1 MGFWDGYRA
10 SLKPIDVEE
19 PIDRWVH
26 RPLGYVVARVLFPT
40 PVSPD
45 LVTLFAIFAGWGAAA
60 CICFVFP
67 WHMQVAA
74 ALVLLSTVLDCSD
87 GQLARMRKTSSPF
100 GRMLDGVAD
109 SFVVAALAPATVY
122 GIWRQHHEPAWLGW
136 AVLGGCAVALVTS
149 SFHTATY
156 DHYKNLWVRFTS
168 ETYREGEDEA
178 TARARYE
185 ATKHEASWVMKIV
198 WPLYLAYVKS
208 QEDVVRKFDP
218 HTALHFG
225 DLPPRTEASEAT
237 YRAHVSRPWAIIR
250 GWFGFGS
257 LMFGLMLAALL
268 DRGDAYLLFRVVLL
282 NGLFYLVVRPMQ
294 RRASRAAFA
303 ALRG

>member
-1 MGFWDGYRA
+1 MGFWDGYKA

-45 LVTLFAIFAGWGAAA
+45 VVTLFAIFAGWGAAA
-60 CICFVFP
+60 CICVPFA

-74 ALVLLSTVLDCSD
+74 GLVLLSTVLDCSD

-109 SFVVAALAPATVY
+109 SFVAATVAPATVY
-122 GIWRQHHEPAWLGW
+122 GIWRRYHEPAWLGW
-136 AVLGGCAVALVTS
+136 AVLGACAVALVTS

-156 DHYKNLWVRFTS
+156 DHFKNLWVRFTS
-168 ETYREGEDEA
+168 DSYREGEDHDTALARREA
-178 TARARYE
+178 TRR
-185 ATKHEASWVMKIV
+185 EASWVMKIV
-198 WPLYLAYVKS
+198 WPLYLTYVKS
-208 QEDVVRKFDP
+208 QEDVVRRFDP
-218 HTALHFG
+218 HTSVRFG
-225 DLPPRTEASEAT
+225 ELPARTAETEAI
-237 YRAHVSRPWAIIR
+237 YRAHVTRPWALIR

-257 LMFGLMLAALL
+257 LMFGLMLAAAL
-268 DRGDAYLLFRVVLL
+268 DRGEVFLLFRLVLL

-303 ALRG
+303 AMGG

>member
-1 MGFWDGYRA
+1 MGFWDGYKA

-45 LVTLFAIFAGWGAAA
+45 LVTLFAIFAGWGGAL
-60 CICFVFP
+60 CICLPFP
-67 WHMQVAA
+67 WHMQAA
-74 ALVLLSTVLDCSD
+74 GALVLLSTVLDCSD

-122 GIWRQHHEPAWLGW
+122 GIWRRYHEPAWVGW
-136 AVLGGCAVALVTS
+136 AVLGACAVGLVTS

-156 DHYKNLWVRFTS
+156 DHFKNLWVRFTS
-168 ETYREGEDEA
+168 DSYREGEDQE
-178 TARARYE
+178 TAHARYE

-208 QEDVVRKFDP
+208 QEDIVRKFDP
-218 HTALHFG
+218 NSPVSFR
-225 DLPPRTEASEAT
+225 DLPARTPETEAT
-237 YRAHVSRPWAIIR
+237 YREHVSKPWSLIR

-257 LMFGLMLAALL
+257 LMFGIMLAAVL
-268 DRGDAYLLFRVVLL
+268 DRGEVFLLFRLVLL

-294 RRASRAAFA
+294 RRASKAAFETMRA
-303 ALRG
+303 